1 MKIAEQTRPDS
12 VALAD
17 HILDRRVGMLTMRD
31 TNCQLHSQPMTP
43 LEMDGDGA
51 IWLMISRGG
60 RTARHVKANLPAD
73 TVNLAFS
80 EEGKSTYVSITARA
94 SLSDDMQRKREL
106 WGSMARPWFPDGP
119 EDADL
124 TLLRLEP
131 VHAEIWDA
139 PDSTVVRLIALAS
152 SVIASKPVDLG
163 DHEELRNLD
172 PRAN

>member
-1 MKIAEQTRPDS
+1 MKIADQTRPDS

-17 HILDRRVGMLTMRD
+17 HIQGRRVAMLTMRD
-31 TNCQLHSQPMTP
+31 THCQLQSQPMTP
-43 LEMDGDGA
+43 LEMDGNGA
-51 IWLMISRGG
+51 IWLMISCGG
-60 RTARHVKANLPAD
+60 RTAQHVQANLPAD

-80 EEGKSTYVSITARA
+80 AEGKSTYVSITARA

-106 WGSMARPWFPDGP
+106 WGVMVRPWFPGGP

-139 PDSTVVRLIALAS
+139 PDSTMVRLIALAS
-152 SVIASKPVDLG
+152 SVIATKPVNLG
-163 DHEELRNLD
+163 GHEELRDLD
-172 PRAN
+172 PQDN